1 VRLLASLLAAAA
13 LAAAA
18 GETAGAAEP
27 GVPALFS
34 GERLDYDVSFLFWGR
49 AAVGRI
55 SLEPEPPGVAP
66 DGLGL
71 PGSGRYLARLS
82 AETKG
87 FVGWVNRRRHVY
99 SSILVPCDGA
109 RRWCSRVFVKD
120 LTERGHREVTTTFI
134 NHARGA
140 LTWLI
145 RRGDDERIDEIGHEP
160 IPPGARYDDMLAAL
174 FNFRAGVYGPAE
186 KGRRYELDMMPVGGV
201 RRFTLRVLAGEEEAA
216 ARRRLE
222 LGKGGVVIAVRLP
235 RAIFDAEGEVL
246 VWLSPDMVPL
256 SATVQNYIGLG
267 DVTGRIVHAAR
278 PAGAPP
284 VAVDRIEAER
294 RQMRRSE
301 SPPGVDPS
309 PER

>member
-1 VRLLASLLAAAA
+1 VRLLGSLLAAAA

-18 GETAGAAEP
+18 GATARAAEP
-27 GVPALFS
+27 GVAALFS

-49 AAVGRI
+49 AAVGQI

-99 SSILVPCDGA
+99 TSILVPCDGG

-120 LTERGHREVTTTFI
+120 LTERGHREVTTTFV
-134 NHARGA
+134 NHARGV
-140 LTWLI
+140 LTWLV
-145 RRGDDERIDEIGHEP
+145 RRGDDEGPDEIGDEP

-174 FNFRAGVYGPAE
+174 FNFRAGVYGPIE
-186 KGRRYELDMMPVGGV
+186 KGRRYELDMLPVGGV
-201 RRFTLRVLAGEEEAA
+201 RRFTLRILAGGEEAE

-222 LGKGGVVIAVRLP
+222 LGQGGIVIAVKLP

-246 VWLSPDMVPL
+246 VWFSPDMVPL

-267 DVTGRIVHAAR
+267 DVTGRIVRAAR

-284 VAVDRIEAER
+284 VAVDGIEAER
-294 RQMRRSE
+294 RLRQSG
-301 SPPGVDPS
+301 PQPGLDPS
-309 PER
+309 PDH